1 MDALLLQFHLDVVCH
16 RLLDAVECR
25 RLSYVQVMKVKRKCD
40 VEVEG
45 ADALTRSLLKVGI
58 T

>member
-1 MDALLLQFHLDVVCH
+1 MLQFHLHVICH
-16 RLLDAVECR
+16 RLLDAAECR
-25 RLSYVQVMKVKRKCD
+25 RLSYVQVMKVERKCS